1 VKVVSCGAPYGV
13 GGLGLHLA
21 AVVEDA
27 RKAGELGRYYSGR
40 PKHGDV
46 AGEGVTSVAGT
57 LPMRMPPLRFRP
69 DWRNHV
75 ASVSFDRAVR
85 RRLIPA
91 TVFAGFAGQA
101 LATMGRAKELGCEV
115 LELESPT
122 AHVSHVMRQQTKAE
136 KLGIERGWASD
147 QYATRVAR
155 EYREADVIYI
165 TSRLVHDTF
174 AAAGVQSARLARRT
188 LSVDPR
194 FIPAAQRRADGVFRV
209 VYVGALT
216 SVKGV
221 PILIDAFRRMSGAAQ
236 LILVGGW
243 ATRSMRKH
251 LMRTMSD
258 DPRIRIVVGDPLP
271 YLQDADVYA
280 HASFQ
285 DGFGYGPMEAMACG
299 VPVIV
304 TEDTGMKE
312 HVREGVDGF
321 VVRTGE
327 AEDLLER
334 LEHVR
339 RFDFRPPPVLDT
351 TTDAPW
357 RQAP

>member
-1 VKVVSCGAPYGV
+1 
-13 GGLGLHLA
+13 
-21 AVVEDA
+21 
-27 RKAGELGRYYSGR
+27 
-40 PKHGDV
+40 
-46 AGEGVTSVAGT
+46 
-57 LPMRMPPLRFRP
+57 MPPLRFRP

-122 AHVSHVMRQQTKAE
+122 AHVSYVMRQQTKAE

-147 QYATRVAR
+147 QHAKRVTR
-155 EYREADVIYI
+155 EYLMADVIYV
-165 TSRLVHDTF
+165 TSQFVHNTF
-174 AAAGVQSARLARRT
+174 VAAGVPRARLVRRT

-194 FIPAAQRRADGVFRV
+194 FTPAAQRPADGVFRV

-216 SVKGV
+216 SAKGV
-221 PILIDAFRRMSGAAQ
+221 PVLVDAFCRMSGKAQ
-236 LILVGGW
+236 LTLIGGW
-243 ATRSMRKH
+243 TTRSMRTY
-251 LMRTMSD
+251 LMRRKAD
-258 DPRIRIVVGDPLP
+258 DSRIQIVVGDPLP
-271 YLQDADVYA
+271 YLQEADVYV

-285 DGFGYGPMEAMACG
+285 DGFGYGPMEAMSCG

-321 VVRTGE
+321 VVQTGE
-327 AEDLLER
+327 ADDLLER

-339 RFDFRPPPVLDT
+339 RFGFRPPPALDAT
-351 TTDAPW
+351 TATPW